1 MHKLLATLIM
11 AGTLAGG
18 VAAKAEQILP
28 FAFPQPKDHSE
39 FYALIEIPQGSI
51 TKYEI
56 DPDTGFVMVDRY
68 VSMPTAYPINYGSI
82 PSSLGGDGDPLD
94 VLVYTREPI
103 APGAFIK
110 VRPIGVLRMID
121 GGESDDKV
129 LAVPVSKVDPTY
141 EKVTSVADLPAM
153 DIARIEAFFRVYKD
167 LPANGKVVELKGF
180 NDAAAAKKAVDEAIA
195 TYSAKHPRRI
205 TDGIAPSSI
214 RILN

>member
-129 LAVPVSKVDPTY
+129 LAVPVTKVDPTY
-141 EKVTSVADLPAM
+141 QKVTSVDDLPAM

-167 LPANGKVVELKGF
+167 LPANGKAVELKGF
-180 NDAAAAKKAVDEAIA
+180 NDATAAKKAVDEAIA
-195 TYSAKHPRRI
+195 AYSAKHP
-205 TDGIAPSSI
+205 
-214 RILN
+214 